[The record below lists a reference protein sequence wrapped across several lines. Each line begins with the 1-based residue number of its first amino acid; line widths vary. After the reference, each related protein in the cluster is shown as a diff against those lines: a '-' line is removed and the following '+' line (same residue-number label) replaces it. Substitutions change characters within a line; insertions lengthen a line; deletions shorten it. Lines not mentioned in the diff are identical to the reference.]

1 MQMIPV
7 SLHPLLYAIDGGI
20 HSVKVKDSTD
30 CDEAED
36 EFEKLLVEDIDNI
49 FGLERREIIA

>member
-1 MQMIPV
+1 MIPV